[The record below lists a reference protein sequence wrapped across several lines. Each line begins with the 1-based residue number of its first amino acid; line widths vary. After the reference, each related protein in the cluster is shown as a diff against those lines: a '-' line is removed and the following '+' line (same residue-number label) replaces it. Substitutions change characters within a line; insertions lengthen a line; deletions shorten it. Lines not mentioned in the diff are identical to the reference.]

1 MRKSQRRLLFILMA
15 VSLLAFLPP
24 EASAQK
30 MRDKIKGFIL
40 DKIDDKALQQEVK
53 SSLHKFTH
61 DGFERS
67 YYLYTPTSWNKKTP
81 LPVVFL
87 FHGGGG
93 GGRGALYYYE
103 LEPKA
108 EQEGFLLVAPN
119 GTGENEH
126 VLLTWNVEFGF
137 GYAQKNKINDTGFV
151 NALLDDLM
159 TRFPIDE
166 KRIFATGLSNGAI
179 FCHFL
184 AAQPGNRFAA
194 IAPVVGTV
202 GGRDPD
208 EKNFHMPPK
217 PQTPVSVLIL
227 QGLIDK
233 SVPIEGGLQKKSIA
247 DPKVMMSASDTIDFW
262 VQANGCNTSL
272 IPVIDKQKNATL
284 HHFSGGKAGTEVS
297 AWVIHDMGHAWPGSK
312 RVPRQKWSDKP
323 SPTFPGNDIIW
334 EFFKAHPRP

>member
-1 MRKSQRRLLFILMA
+1 MKNARRIMFAVLA
-15 VSLLAFLPP
+15 VSAIVALSPGELR
-24 EASAQK
+24 AQK
-30 MRDKIKGFIL
+30 LRDKIKGFFL
-40 DKIDDKALQQEVK
+40 EKVDDKALQQEVE
-53 SSLHKFTH
+53 STFHTFNH
-61 DGFERS
+61 DGRERS
-67 YYLYTPTSWNKKTP
+67 YYLYIPSKWDKKTP

-93 GGRGALYYYE
+93 GGRGSLYYYE

-108 EQEGFLLVAPN
+108 EKEGFLLVAPN
-119 GTGENEH
+119 GTGENDH

-137 GYAQKNKINDTGFV
+137 GYAQKNKVNDTGFV

-166 KRIFATGLSNGAI
+166 KRIYATGLSNGAI

-194 IAPVVGTV
+194 IAPVVGTA
-202 GGRDPD
+202 GGRDPE
-208 EKNFHMPPK
+208 EKDFHVPPK

-262 VQANGCNTSL
+262 VQANGCNISL
-272 IPVIDKQKNATL
+272 PPVIDKQKNATL
-284 HHFSGGKAGTEVS
+284 HHFSGGKNGTEVS
-297 AWVIHDMGHAWPGSK
+297 AWVIHDMGHAWPGST
-312 RVPRQKWSDKP
+312 RVPRKKWSDKP
-323 SPTFPGNDIIW
+323 SATFPGNDIIW
-334 EFFKAHPRP
+334 EFFKTHPRP